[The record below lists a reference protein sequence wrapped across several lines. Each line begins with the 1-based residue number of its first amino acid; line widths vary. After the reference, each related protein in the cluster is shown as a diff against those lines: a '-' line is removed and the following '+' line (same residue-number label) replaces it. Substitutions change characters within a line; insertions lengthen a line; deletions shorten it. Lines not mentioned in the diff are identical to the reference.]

1 MTAMQRSNEHENAI
15 PLGVSVL
22 EESQG
27 HESEE
32 GGGNEPTRR
41 VRRRTGPFKRSRTGC
56 KWAFCNCFDSLTN
69 ISKQV
74 AHARGLSTKLRK
86 RRTLTVYAGGVKS
99 AMKSGRLKVIAR
111 GASSGNSNVAV
122 EPTSKAN
129 QLPEEP
135 SSNKE
140 QRV

>member
-1 MTAMQRSNEHENAI
+1 MNLR
-15 PLGVSVL
+15 G
-22 EESQG
+22 
-27 HESEE
+27 ESE
-32 GGGNEPTRR
+32 GGPGLSNDLEQ
-41 VRRRTGPFKRSRTGC
+41 G
-56 KWAFCNCFDSLTN
+56 
-69 ISKQV
+69 V
-74 AHARGLSTKLRK
+74 AHAR
-86 RRTLTVYAGGVKS
+86 GGVKS